1 MNAKIL
7 NMKNKQ
13 YYKDI
18 VENYREIE
26 KSNILLNRNNIILK
40 DINDIDLLVD
50 DAFNHMGLNKVI
62 HYGVLKKEII
72 KKIKSSISNYPNN
85 GWKLNKNK
93 YELAIRV
100 DTFLHLVNNKKCL
113 SKNDV
118 KLFIKELPNIV
129 TNFDSV
135 EYTKNEKNEGLR
147 FTKKINKKTY
157 ISFLLTSEKKNRLL
171 AKSIALKY
179 KDTKKRN
186 ISPKTNDT
194 IP

>member
-1 MNAKIL
+1 MKKI
-7 NMKNKQ
+7 NNSNNS
-13 YYKDI
+13 Y
-18 VENYREIE
+18 NYDNVMEDYNEIE
-26 KSNILLNRNNIILK
+26 KNSFLSNENNILLT
-40 DINDIDLLVD
+40 DINKIDLLVD
-50 DAFNHMGLNKVI
+50 DAFNHIGLNKVI

-157 ISFLLTSEKKNRLL
+157 ISFLLTSEKKSRLL